1 MGKMKYILMIAC
13 IFLTHNL
20 FSQAQLSG
28 TITDEN
34 GEPIPYANVTVSRF
48 GGTSITAGNNG
59 NFLITGL
66 KAEPTVIQISHLG
79 YETLMD
85 TVILN
90 NGTNSKNYTLRRTY
104 QLINPIEITSLRAAT
119 DDPFAKN
126 TVTAEDIRIQ
136 NTGKDLPILLDQ
148 TASTV
153 TYSDAGAGVG
163 YTGLRIRGADITRIN
178 VTLDGIPVNDA
189 EGQMVFWVN
198 TPDLASSVNDIQ
210 IQRGVGSST
219 NGAGSFG
226 ASINVSTN
234 KFNPKPYVDMVASYG
249 SFNTLKTTLNAGTG
263 LIANK
268 FTLDARA
275 SRIISDGYVDRA
287 SSNLKSFYVSGA
299 YWGKKTTIRLNAF
312 TGAEKTYQSWNGIP
326 EYMLDSARTYNSSG
340 TAKSGSPYNN
350 ETDNYRQD
358 YYRAFIT
365 HEINSKWSLNGALFL
380 TRGKGYYENY
390 RAGQSLSNYGI
401 APFVTGSDTITQSD
415 VVRQLWLDNY
425 FYGTTLSTQYNTRK
439 VRLTVGGAYTSYDG
453 RHYGR
458 LTWAQVGLPEPD
470 YQFYYLS
477 AFKKDANIY
486 AKLNWQFVN
495 NVFLYADV
503 QYRYVNYIMN
513 GFRNSPTVFRR
524 EQFHFVNPKL
534 GLSWNISNADKL
546 FVSSAVA
553 QKEPNRDDFEVA
565 GAAPK
570 PEFLIDTE
578 LGYARNKS
586 RYGFEINTFYMH
598 YLNQLILT
606 GKINDVGAYT
616 RTNVPVSYRA
626 GIELQGSVKFLKVL
640 TLSANAA
647 FSMNKIKNFTEFI
660 DNYDLGTQEEIS
672 HSNTD
677 IAFSPNII
685 VGGTL
690 SINPVKGLNFDI
702 VTKYVSRQFMDNT
715 QNKSRSLSP
724 FSVTDFRARYEFS
737 YRWLR
742 GLGVFVNLYNITNT
756 KYEPNG
762 YTFSYIYGGQQT
774 TENFYFPQ
782 ARFHWAVGTSLRF

>member
-1 MGKMKYILMIAC
+1 MKYILFVAFAFC
-13 IFLTHNL
+13 AQTL
-20 FSQAQLSG
+20 FSQTILIGVVDDNAVGEPLPNANISINNFFG
-28 TITDEN
+28 TISN
-34 GEPIPYANVTVSRF
+34 SKGEYK
-48 GGTSITAGNNG
+48 
-59 NFLITGL
+59 LTGL
-66 KAEPTVIQISHLG
+66 NTGSAIIKVSHIG
-79 YETLMD
+79 YATIVD

-90 NGTNSKNYTLRRTY
+90 NGSNYKTFSLTKLP
-104 QLINPIEITSLRAAT
+104 QLINPVEVTVLRAGN
-119 DDPFAKN
+119 DDPFAKT
-126 TVTAEDIRIQ
+126 TVTAEDLQKQ
-136 NTGKDLPILLDQ
+136 NTGKDLPVLLDQ

-189 EGQMVFWVN
+189 EGQGVFWVN

-210 IQRGVGSST
+210 IQRGAGSST

-234 KFNPKPYVDMVASYG
+234 KFNPKPYVDMAASYG

-275 SRIISDGYVDRA
+275 SRIVSDGYVDRGT
-287 SSNLKSFYVSGA
+287 SNLKSFFVSAA

-326 EYMLDSARTYNSSG
+326 EYMLDTARTYNSSG
-340 TAKSGSPYNN
+340 TEKPGDPYKN

-365 HEINSKWSLNGALFL
+365 HEFNSKWSLNGALFL

-390 RAGQSLSNYGI
+390 RAGESLSDYAISPYITTN
-401 APFVTGSDTITQSD
+401 DTITESD

-439 VRLTVGGAYTSYDG
+439 LRLTIGGAYSSYDG

-458 LTWAQVGLPEPD
+458 LTWAKVGLPEPD
-470 YQFYYLS
+470 YQYYYLS
-477 AFKKDANIY
+477 SFKKDANIY
-486 AKLNWQFVN
+486 VKLNWEFVN
-495 NVFLYADV
+495 NVYLYADA
-503 QYRYVNYIMN
+503 QYRHVNYIMN
-513 GFRNSPTVFRR
+513 GFRNNPTVFRR
-524 EQFHFVNPKL
+524 EQYHFFNPKL
-534 GLSWNISNADKL
+534 GISWKITNADKL
-546 FVSSAVA
+546 FISSAIA
-553 QKEPNRDDFEVA
+553 QKEPNRDDFEVS
-565 GAAPK
+565 GQAPK
-570 PEFLIDTE
+570 PEMLIDTE

-586 RYGFEINTFYMH
+586 RYAFEVNAFYM
-598 YLNQLILT
+598 YYRNQLILT

-626 GIELQGSVKFLKVL
+626 GLELQGSVKFLRIV

-647 FSMNKIKNFTEFI
+647 FSMNKISKFTEFI
-660 DNYDLGTQEEIS
+660 DNYDSGVQEEIA

-690 SINPVKGLNFDI
+690 SINPAKGLNFDL

-715 QNKSRSLSP
+715 QNKSRSLNA

-737 YRWLR
+737 YRWLKGF
-742 GLGVFVNLYNITNT
+742 GLFVNLYNITNT